1 MKTSSNLIHYAS
13 KQDYLNRKPSKV
25 IDEAVSEALPKS
37 AKELA
42 PKKAPSESIKNTP
55 PKKSQQDVKSQIKD
69 KVLETKNAGQH
80 LLSQAGGALVRGV
93 GEGVL
98 KTIGITPPTVS
109 INPQVSEVKT
119 VSGETITRVNKPG
132 IFFIKGFSFNPFG
145 DEEKGLAGMSKN
157 IPTSEVF
164 SWNDTDAIIKAI
176 NSRPHSQPIVLV
188 GHGMGGDTAVDVVNQ
203 MNSVEHG
210 FRRIDLLVTMDSI
223 GTDNDIIPQ
232 NVREN
237 YNLISDQDTLFNDGP
252 NVARKKGQTR
262 VDNQL
267 LEIGHNEMEVDPE
280 VQFLVYEKI
289 NRTLMNAVAL
299 KNIKKSLNQQLM
311 DSHRLT
317 SRATKLFH

>member
-1 MKTSSNLIHYAS
+1 MKTSNNVIHYAS
-13 KQDYLNRKPSKV
+13 KQDYLNRTPSKGLKN
-25 IDEAVSEALPKS
+25 ALPKGAGEQV
-37 AKELA
+37 AKE
-42 PKKAPSESIKNTP
+42 KVKDTVKENVKEKAKE
-55 PKKSQQDVKSQIKD
+55 DVTDKIKD
-69 KVLETKNAGQH
+69 KVTETKEAGKH
-80 LLSQAGGALVRGV
+80 LLSQAGSALARGV

-98 KTIGITPPTVS
+98 KTIGITPPSIS
-109 INPQVSEVKT
+109 INPEVTEVKT
-119 VSGETITRVNKPG
+119 VANETVTRVNKPG
-132 IFFIKGFSFNPFG
+132 IFFIKGMSLNPFA
-145 DEEKGLAGMSKN
+145 DEDKGLAGMSKN

-164 SWNDTDAIIKAI
+164 GWNDTDEIIKAI

-252 NVARKKGQTR
+252 NVARKKNQTK
-262 VDNQL
+262 VENQL

-299 KNIKKSLNQQLM
+299 KKIKSNLNEQLM
-311 DSHRLT
+311 NSHRLS